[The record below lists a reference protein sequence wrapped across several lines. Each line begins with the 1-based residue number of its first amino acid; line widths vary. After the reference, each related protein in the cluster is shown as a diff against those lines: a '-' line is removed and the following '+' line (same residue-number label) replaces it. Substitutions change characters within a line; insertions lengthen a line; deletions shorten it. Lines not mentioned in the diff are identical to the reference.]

1 MSINYG
7 APIYPNCFD
16 QLTTHGIVAED
27 VVGYITD
34 SPSPY
39 LQNYVAQRGGYTPS
53 VPWTPSIPG
62 RVLPDPLPSVSPQGG
77 PVMGYEPPRMQE
89 RLPRGDVY
97 QTVPNEREI
106 NHVVKNEK
114 NNTWKK
120 VAAGILLTGLAVFGI
135 VKGRQ
140 IYKSGNAGLKNIGN
154 WFSNAG
160 NKIGNAFKNGWT
172 TTCDF
177 FQSCW
182 NKLFKKNNP

>member
-1 MSINYG
+1 MCESYSVRLRLCLLIMEHQF
-7 APIYPNCFD
+7 YPNCFD

-114 NNTWKK
+114 NNTLH
-120 VAAGILLTGLAVFGI
+120 LLTTWI
-135 VKGRQ
+135 TN
-140 IYKSGNAGLKNIGN
+140 IPKNRPYC
-154 WFSNAG
+154 S
-160 NKIGNAFKNGWT
+160 
-172 TTCDF
+172 
-177 FQSCW
+177 
-182 NKLFKKNNP
+182 LRLR